1 MDQQWVGRKIV
12 TLSVLAV
19 LGIAYIGF
27 IYSRGTLTGQNHLD
41 GIIGVVLGLYICSH
55 PAANLIDMLFY
66 RRAVRYQLSSRRSA
80 FWWLTLNVLVL
91 LVSGVVIFVGTTQL
105 IGSAD

>member
-1 MDQQWVGRKIV
+1 MNQQRGGQRVMI
-12 TLSVLAV
+12 LLVLAV
-19 LGIAYIGF
+19 LGIAYGSLL
-27 IYSRGTLTGQNHLD
+27 YSRSTLTGTNNLD

-66 RRAVRYQLSSRRSA
+66 RRDIWYQFSSRRSA

-91 LVSGVVIFVGTTQL
+91 LVSGVVIFVGTTRL
-105 IGSAD
+105 IGSGD

>member
-1 MDQQWVGRKIV
+1 MDQQRRGQKDLI
-12 TLSVLAV
+12 LSVLAV
-19 LGIAYIGF
+19 LGIAYGSLL
-27 IYSRGTLTGQNHLD
+27 YSRSTLTGTNNLD

-66 RRAVRYQLSSRRSA
+66 RRGICYQFSSIRSA

-91 LVSGVVIFVGTTQL
+91 LVSGVVIFVGTTRL
-105 IGSAD
+105 IGSGE

>member
-1 MDQQWVGRKIV
+1 MI
-12 TLSVLAV
+12 LLVLGV
-19 LGIAYIGF
+19 LGIAYGSLL
-27 IYSRGTLTGQNHLD
+27 YSRSTLTGTNNLD

-66 RRAVRYQLSSRRSA
+66 RRGICYQFSSRRSA

-91 LVSGVVIFVGTTQL
+91 LVSGVVIFVGTTRL
-105 IGSAD
+105 IGSGE

>member
-1 MDQQWVGRKIV
+1 MNQQRRGQRVMI
-12 TLSVLAV
+12 LLVLVV
-19 LGIAYIGF
+19 LGIAYGSLL
-27 IYSRGTLTGQNHLD
+27 YSRSTLTGMNNLD

-66 RRAVRYQLSSRRSA
+66 RRAVRYQLLSRRSA